1 MCSEKL
7 PTVGQF
13 VRRFLAVMF
22 LVLVG
27 QRDCTDE
34 SVQIG
39 RLWCREKKI
48 WWDDF
53 TGKKQLCARPL
64 GGKHPTKMPLKHC
77 RQALNERYCLFTYKY
92 RKVMEL
98 VILKC
103 SSWSWQLYYIMSV
116 LALNKKNQKFN
127 LYIILTQISE
137 DVINDWKLFPPF
149 CLLQF

>member
-1 MCSEKL
+1 MLWEAPDSW
-7 PTVGQF
+7 TVCQTFSRCYVLGLSGTERLYRWKCADWTPVMSWKKDLTGWFHWQE
-13 VRRFLAVMF
+13 AVM
-22 LVLVG
+22 
-27 QRDCTDE
+27 CKA
-34 SVQIG
+34 I
-39 RLWCREKKI
+39 
-48 WWDDF
+48 
-53 TGKKQLCARPL
+53 